1 MLILYPKMNINLFLE
16 IFHICNIQFSVMG
29 SFHFYPF
36 WRCTTIFSFLPR
48 KLFINAIFLRTLGPL
63 RGNGVDCSTN
73 TIYEYYN
80 YVYTHMYDGIVEN
93 ACCRTSATLNFQTD
107 LIAG

>member
-16 IFHICNIQFSVMG
+16 ISQICNIQFSGHG
-29 SFHFYPF
+29 SFSFLPLLALYY
-36 WRCTTIFSFLPR
+36 FSFLPR
-48 KLFINAIFLRTLGPL
+48 KLFSDAIISGILGPL

-93 ACCRTSATLNFQTD
+93 ACCRTSTT
-107 LIAG
+107 